1 MSIPDRLDEIPP
13 SGIRRLFE
21 LAGRHKGVISL
32 GIGEP
37 DFDTPAHIKEYA
49 KEALDLGMSHYT
61 PNNGLKILRDA
72 ISVKLLKDNRIQ
84 ADPDKNIM
92 VTAVGNQAFLLSLS
106 TFLREGEEVLIP
118 SPCFVTHSA
127 AVRLVGGK
135 AVEVG
140 TYIGRGFR
148 VAPEDLRKAMTRK
161 TRCIIIN
168 SPNNPTGSVLRRK
181 DLEEIAE
188 IAAERNLRVIS
199 DEVYEKVIYDGEEHV
214 SLASLN
220 GMSERVVTINS
231 FSKTYAMT
239 GWRLGYAV
247 ADESTI
253 AKMTKLQMYLDAC
266 PMSFGQY
273 AVAKALGDPRSKV
286 SIEAMRSEYESR
298 RNYVYG
304 RLRNMD
310 GMEVSKPGGAF
321 YIFPRVKGRGDVTLS
336 EKLLLEAKVAAVPGS
351 TFGKYGVNHLR
362 LCYATAMKYLEE
374 AMDRMEKFMGKIP

>member
-1 MSIPDRLDEIPP
+1 
-13 SGIRRLFE
+13 
-21 LAGRHKGVISL
+21 
-32 GIGEP
+32 
-37 DFDTPAHIKEYA
+37 
-49 KEALDLGMSHYT
+49 
-61 PNNGLKILRDA
+61 
-72 ISVKLLKDNRIQ
+72 
-84 ADPDKNIM
+84 
-92 VTAVGNQAFLLSLS
+92 
-106 TFLREGEEVLIP
+106 
-118 SPCFVTHSA
+118 
-127 AVRLVGGK
+127 
-135 AVEVG
+135 
-140 TYIGRGFR
+140 
-148 VAPEDLRKAMTRK
+148 
-161 TRCIIIN
+161 
-168 SPNNPTGSVLRRK
+168 
-181 DLEEIAE
+181 
-188 IAAERNLRVIS
+188 
-199 DEVYEKVIYDGEEHV
+199 
-214 SLASLN
+214 
-220 GMSERVVTINS
+220 MSERVVTINS

>member
-37 DFDTPAHIKEYA
+37 DFDTPSHIKEYA

-92 VTAVGNQAFLLSLS
+92 VTAGGNQAFLLSLS

-140 TYIGRGFR
+140 T
-148 VAPEDLRKAMTRK
+148 
-161 TRCIIIN
+161 
-168 SPNNPTGSVLRRK
+168 
-181 DLEEIAE
+181 
-188 IAAERNLRVIS
+188 
-199 DEVYEKVIYDGEEHV
+199 
-214 SLASLN
+214 
-220 GMSERVVTINS
+220 
-231 FSKTYAMT
+231 
-239 GWRLGYAV
+239 
-247 ADESTI
+247 
-253 AKMTKLQMYLDAC
+253 
-266 PMSFGQY
+266 
-273 AVAKALGDPRSKV
+273 
-286 SIEAMRSEYESR
+286 
-298 RNYVYG
+298 
-304 RLRNMD
+304 
-310 GMEVSKPGGAF
+310 
-321 YIFPRVKGRGDVTLS
+321 
-336 EKLLLEAKVAAVPGS
+336 
-351 TFGKYGVNHLR
+351 
-362 LCYATAMKYLEE
+362 
-374 AMDRMEKFMGKIP
+374 